1 MVSRITD
8 LDRDLERFGRELLLF
23 ALENI
28 HAEILSGQL
37 EPDYVFSRMQRDCL
51 VLITICPEQEARRI
65 EEQCQRLI
73 LSYQRV
79 MQGVMTCCIS
89 QPCTPDQF
97 CRAWREAFDQIGNNV
112 AKYGSW
118 FHAATKAE
126 QASTMQVHLDLK
138 RLKTMLAE
146 QDKKHILEY
155 LKARMG

>member
-89 QPCTPDQF
+89 QPCTPDQS
-97 CRAWREAFDQIGNNV
+97 AGP
-112 AKYGSW
+112 GG
-118 FHAATKAE
+118 
-126 QASTMQVHLDLK
+126 K
-138 RLKTMLAE
+138 RLIRSKTMWPNMAAGFTLLRRPNR
-146 QDKKHILEY
+146 HPRCRCIWI
-155 LKARMG
+155 